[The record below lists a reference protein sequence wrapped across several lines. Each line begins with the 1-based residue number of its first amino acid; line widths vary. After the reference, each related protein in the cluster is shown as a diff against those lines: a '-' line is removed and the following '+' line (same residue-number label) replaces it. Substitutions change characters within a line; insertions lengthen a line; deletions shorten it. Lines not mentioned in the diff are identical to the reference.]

1 MSHGFFQQ
9 KEVSPGPQR
18 SCRSRVD
25 EFVNTYKSSVAGIEG
40 LGKIVKRLVRK
51 REANEYVT
59 S

>member
-9 KEVSPGPQR
+9 KEVSWEPQR
-18 SCRSRVD
+18 SCRSRVN
-25 EFVNTYKSSVAGIEG
+25 EFENTYKSSVAGIEG
-40 LGKIVKRLVRK
+40 PGKIVKRLVRE